1 MSEQQNVT
9 GAETEAGT
17 EVKAEAGAVTGAV
30 TEAGAGAVTDVVTEA
45 GVEADAAVRPGEE
58 QPQDAAGPARKAN
71 RKVVKLVAAAV
82 GVVVLAGA
90 GVGAALALK
99 DANRTSPTRYWMAE
113 GYTTGGTQA
122 PVPSVPANALTGKLL
137 PLPDRYWPGPDIGKE
152 GNYYFLSGE
161 RALESFKEARTGLSS
176 SERAERDKAFADLKL
191 KGLAGRSYSR
201 RDGDGNA
208 TAEIELLQADPAQLA
223 KFGEFTNKLIELVG
237 SDGDAPKVDGYPQ
250 AKCSVDPL
258 VIERESKEGKK
269 KHKIEALDCLA
280 VEGDVMVSFRMYGTE
295 GFAVKDA
302 VGLFK
307 QQLDHLKSPGE
318 SA

>member
-9 GAETEAGT
+9 EATTEAVNEAVPEAPT
-17 EVKAEAGAVTGAV
+17 EAVTV
-30 TEAGAGAVTDVVTEA
+30 TEAGA
-45 GVEADAAVRPGEE
+45 ADAAAQAEQE
-58 QPQDAAGPARKAN
+58 QPQAAAGPAPKAN

-82 GVVVLAGA
+82 GVVVLVGA
-90 GVGAALALK
+90 GVGAAAALA
-99 DANRTSPTRYWMAE
+99 DADRTSPTRYWMAE
-113 GYTTGGTQA
+113 DHTTGGTQA
-122 PVPSVPANALTGKLL
+122 PVPSVPPNALTGKLL
-137 PLPDRYWPGPDIGKE
+137 PMPDKYWPGPDIDKE

-176 SERAERDKAFADLKL
+176 SERAERDKALADLKL

-237 SDGDAPKVDGYPQ
+237 TGGEAPKVDGYPQ
-250 AKCSVDPL
+250 AKCSVDPI
-258 VIERESKEGKK
+258 VIEKEGKK
-269 KHKIEALDCLA
+269 KEKIEALDCLA

>member
-9 GAETEAGT
+9 GAETEAVT
-17 EVKAEAGAVTGAV
+17 EVKAEVKAESEAVTG
-30 TEAGAGAVTDVVTEA
+30 VVTEA
-45 GVEADAAVRPGEE
+45 GVEADAAAPPGQE

-99 DANRTSPTRYWMAE
+99 DADRTSPTRYWLAE
-113 GYTTGGTQA
+113 DHTTGGTQA
-122 PVPSVPANALTGKLL
+122 PVPSVPPNALTGKLL
-137 PLPDRYWPGPDIGKE
+137 PLPDNYWAGPDIDKE

-250 AKCSVDPL
+250 AKCSVDPI

-269 KHKIEALDCLA
+269 KDQIEALDCLA
-280 VEGDVMVSFRMYGTE
+280 VEGDVMVSFRMYGTK